1 MPKEKEQ
8 IMKKYSWGIILILFA
23 SFQVIGGLINLG
35 VVGTDNN
42 LFEKILPILFGG
54 ALMFLGIMLYRS
66 PESKWYREELKQKR
80 QKQNVVICPHCKKE
94 IGGYVQVGSTAYQ
107 RVSSGC
113 CPHCGSFLA
122 SRYRIGIK

>member
-66 PESKWYREELKQKR
+66 PESKWYR
-80 QKQNVVICPHCKKE
+80 
-94 IGGYVQVGSTAYQ
+94 
-107 RVSSGC
+107 
-113 CPHCGSFLA
+113 
-122 SRYRIGIK
+122 

>member
-1 MPKEKEQ
+1 
-8 IMKKYSWGIILILFA
+8 MKKYSWGIILILFA

-66 PESKWYREELKQKR
+66 PESKCQQRISVFQAAA
-80 QKQNVVICPHCKKE
+80 VH
-94 IGGYVQVGSTAYQ
+94 TAEAFCQ
-107 RVSSGC
+107 ADTG
-113 CPHCGSFLA
+113 
-122 SRYRIGIK
+122 

>member
-54 ALMFLGIMLYRS
+54 ALMFLGI
-66 PESKWYREELKQKR
+66 
-80 QKQNVVICPHCKKE
+80 HCNKE
-94 IGGYVQVGSTAYQ
+94 IGGYVQMGSTAYQ

-113 CPHCGSFLA
+113 CPHCGSFLP
-122 SRYRIGIK
+122 SRYRIGFK

>member
-94 IGGYVQVGSTAYQ
+94 Y
-107 RVSSGC
+107 
-113 CPHCGSFLA
+113 H
-122 SRYRIGIK
+122 